1 MFNDTVANS
10 HHVYDSL
17 KAFSV
22 NPILLYVTDKTNYTV
37 KIQRALYGN
46 HFFLRYLHNNFETK
60 KHF

>member
-22 NPILLYVTDKTNYTV
+22 NPILLYVTDKTNYTDQDSKGTV
-37 KIQRALYGN
+37 WQS
-46 HFFLRYLHNNFETK
+46 FFFTI
-60 KHF
+60 FA